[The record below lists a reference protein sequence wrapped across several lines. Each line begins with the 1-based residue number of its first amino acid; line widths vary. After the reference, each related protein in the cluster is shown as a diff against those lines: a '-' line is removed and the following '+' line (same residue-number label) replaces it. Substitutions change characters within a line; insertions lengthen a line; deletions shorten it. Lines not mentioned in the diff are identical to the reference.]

1 MSVSRWKASGRSA
14 AIAATRRRAA
24 LGLILLT
31 ALIVSACGS
40 ASSGSGS
47 AQTLLRQTFA
57 GPHTVRSGVL
67 DLSLSLTPSG
77 SRTITTPITLG
88 LGGPF
93 QSRGTGNLPASSLT
107 LSINALGHHGQ
118 LGIVSTGA
126 NGFLTLDGAAYQ
138 LPAADYQKLASS
150 FSGATGGAGT
160 GGLSKLGIDPLHWL
174 TSPRIVGSGTVG
186 GAATTHIRARV
197 QVAALLGDLNG
208 FLQKASASGATA
220 SAGVPT
226 TLSPATRQKVAA
238 AVRHASVDIWTG
250 SSDKALRK
258 LSVDLEVPVTGQ
270 ISTLLGGL
278 SSAAI
283 NLTVQ
288 YADLNQPQSI
298 TAPGNIHPFSGF
310 SRKIGGVISELRST
324 FGSGA
329 LGSTAG
335 GSAASGGA
343 ATGSGSASSGSSSAS
358 GSAATVNGY
367 ARCLQSAGGDV
378 AKMQKC
384 ASLLNGQ

>member
-1 MSVSRWKASGRSA
+1 MAR
-14 AIAATRRRAA
+14 TRRACALAA
-24 LGLILLT
+24 VLLT
-31 ALIVSACGS
+31 ALTVAACGS
-40 ASSGSGS
+40 ASSGSSG
-47 AQTLLRQTFA
+47 AQALLRQTFS
-57 GPHTVRSGVL
+57 GPHSVRSGVL

-77 SRTITTPITLG
+77 SRTLTTPITLG

-93 QSRGTGNLPASSLT
+93 QSRGSGQLPASSLT
-107 LSINALGHHGQ
+107 LAIDALGHHGQ
-118 LGIVSTGA
+118 LGIVSTGTS
-126 NGFLTLDGAAYQ
+126 GFVTLDGAAYQ

-174 TSPRIVGSGTVG
+174 TDPRIVGSGSVG

-197 QVAALLGDLNG
+197 KVAALLNDLNS
-208 FLQKASASGATA
+208 FLQKASASGATGSGA
-220 SAGVPT
+220 LPT
-226 TLSPATRQKVAA
+226 TLSAATRRKVAA
-238 AVRHASVDIWTG
+238 AVHNATVDIWTG

-258 LSVDLEVPVTGQ
+258 LSVNLGLPVTGQ

-298 TAPGNIHPFSGF
+298 GAPGNVRPFSGF
-310 SRKIGGVISELRST
+310 SSKIRGVVSELRST
-324 FGSGA
+324 FGAGA
-329 LGSTAG
+329 LGSGTG
-335 GSAASGGA
+335 GAVGSGGA
-343 ATGSGSASSGSSSAS
+343 AAGSGSASGAASAP

-367 ARCLQSAGGDV
+367 SRCLQSSGGDV
-378 AKMQKC
+378 TKMQKC
-384 ASLLNGQ
+384 AALLNGQ